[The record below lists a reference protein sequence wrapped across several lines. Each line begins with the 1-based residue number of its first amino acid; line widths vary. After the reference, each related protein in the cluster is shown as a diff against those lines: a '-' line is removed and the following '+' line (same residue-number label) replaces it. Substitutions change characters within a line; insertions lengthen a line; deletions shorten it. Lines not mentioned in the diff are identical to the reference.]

1 MINISESIRTE
12 LLKHEAFDLIETMIG
27 EEYPQSFNMGEFKK
41 LTSFK
46 ARIEYCQEHLKRI
59 SSGSSRIVY
68 MIDDE
73 KVLKLAKNNKGI
85 AQNEVEYDYAE
96 HLSNNPVLAKVFDAD
111 KDNNTWIEMELARK
125 LNEAKFKQITGHDW
139 KYFAQEVINVYR
151 EIHKQKQLY
160 RVPEDAKMALW
171 DDEVFCY
178 QIFKL
183 METHPEFK
191 GGDLARINSYGIVK
205 RGGSDRIVLID
216 FGLTNNVWDSY
227 YS

>member
-1 MINISESIRTE
+1 MINISESIKTE
-12 LLKHEAFDLIETMIG
+12 LLKHEAFDLIETMLG
-27 EEYPQSFNMGEFKK
+27 EEYPQSFNMEEFKTLK
-41 LTSFK
+41 SFN
-46 ARIEYCQEHLKRI
+46 ARIKYCQENLKRI

-96 HLSNNPVLAKVFDAD
+96 HLSNDPVLAKVFDAD
-111 KDNNTWIEMELARK
+111 TDNNTWIEMELARK

-151 EIHKQKQLY
+151 ETQRQKQLY
-160 RVPEDAKMALW
+160 RVPEDAKMTLW
-171 DDEVFCY
+171 EDETFSY
-178 QIFKL
+178 QIFNL
-183 METHPEFK
+183 IEMYPEFK
-191 GGDLARINSYGIVK
+191 GGDLAKINSYGIVK
-205 RGGSDRIVLID
+205 RGGADRIVLID

>member
-1 MINISESIRTE
+1 MINISESIKTE
-12 LLKHEAFDLIETMIG
+12 LLKHEAFDLIETMLG
-27 EEYPQSFNMGEFKK
+27 EEYPQSFNMEEFKTLK
-41 LTSFK
+41 SFN
-46 ARIEYCQEHLKRI
+46 ARIKYCQEHLKRI

-96 HLSNNPVLAKVFDAD
+96 HLSNDPVLAKVFDAD
-111 KDNNTWIEMELARK
+111 TDNNTWIEMELARK

-151 EIHKQKQLY
+151 ETQRQKQLY
-160 RVPEDAKMALW
+160 RVPEDAKMTLW
-171 DDEVFCY
+171 EDETFSY
-178 QIFKL
+178 QIFNL
-183 METHPEFK
+183 IEMYPEFK
-191 GGDLARINSYGIVK
+191 GGDLAKINSYGIVK
-205 RGGSDRIVLID
+205 RGGADRIVLID